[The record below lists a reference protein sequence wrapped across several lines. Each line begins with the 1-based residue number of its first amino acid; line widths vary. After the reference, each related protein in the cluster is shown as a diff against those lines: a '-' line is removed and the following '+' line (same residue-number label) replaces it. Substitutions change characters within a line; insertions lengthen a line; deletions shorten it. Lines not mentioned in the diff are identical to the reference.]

1 MSGENYT
8 EKVKKEECTMA
19 VITKPNQ
26 QAFVLSSDKASEFLT
41 QDNSKFKKLV
51 AKFEKFNN
59 SKNHSASD
67 KIWCTSMVKK

>member
-1 MSGENYT
+1 
-8 EKVKKEECTMA
+8 MA

-59 SKNHSASD
+59 SKKHSASD
-67 KIWCTSMVKK
+67 KI